1 MYVLNYLINSPLSLS
16 MYFSVQ
22 VSIHSTLS
30 MCVINTYTF
39 IFPSYSTHLYIVIS
53 IGSYTRKERE
63 EDPFGEGEKE
73 RSDAIRWCHE
83 CHNTCTMRMAIVV
96 ISMSNRLIDD
106 VWEWLRYVSYVPRH
120 DALKMNIVTQN
131 MRQDFSSLWYMM
143 EYMVV
148 HGIHYIVMYIY

>member
-1 MYVLNYLINSPLSLS
+1 MLMRIDGANGKDSSMYVLNYLINSPLSLS

-96 ISMSNRLIDD
+96 ISMSNWNNTAALHTSIHTYINIYKRVHIHTNIYT
-106 VWEWLRYVSYVPRH
+106 YVH
-120 DALKMNIVTQN
+120 
-131 MRQDFSSLWYMM
+131 
-143 EYMVV
+143 
-148 HGIHYIVMYIY
+148 IH